1 MRRKIIIAMTLITV
15 AFCGLTSHKAA
26 AQVDP
31 HFSQYYA
38 YPMWLNP
45 GLTGVM
51 NGDFRIT
58 ANFKRQWASIADP
71 YQTEALSFD
80 TYPINHFSFGVTVLN
95 QSAGDGGWNYL
106 NALGAASYHL
116 ILDRGKM
123 NVLSIGVEAGVI
135 NRHFDRSKLKF
146 GEQWNPITGYDPTA
160 PSFEK
165 FDQTSATNLDV
176 NIGIVYYNRNA
187 YNAVNPFVGVSLY
200 HLTTPEDPFYS
211 TSDGKLPMRLNIHG
225 GAKIQL
231 SSKFNLTPQLIYLH
245 QGEDY
250 GAGRAHEF
258 VGSLYGQYMLTNQ
271 SDLLFGVNYRAKDA
285 IIPFVGFHLGDF
297 TLGLSYDVNTSDLDV
312 ASSNQGGIEISL
324 SYIRHKRIVDPR
336 FICPRL

>member
-1 MRRKIIIAMTLITV
+1 
-15 AFCGLTSHKAA
+15 
-26 AQVDP
+26 
-31 HFSQYYA
+31 
-38 YPMWLNP
+38 
-45 GLTGVM
+45 
-51 NGDFRIT
+51 
-58 ANFKRQWASIADP
+58 
-71 YQTEALSFD
+71 
-80 TYPINHFSFGVTVLN
+80 
-95 QSAGDGGWNYL
+95 
-106 NALGAASYHL
+106 
-116 ILDRGKM
+116 
-123 NVLSIGVEAGVI
+123 
-135 NRHFDRSKLKF
+135 
-146 GEQWNPITGYDPTA
+146 
-160 PSFEK
+160 
-165 FDQTSATNLDV
+165 
-176 NIGIVYYNRNA
+176 
-187 YNAVNPFVGVSLY
+187 
-200 HLTTPEDPFYS
+200 
-211 TSDGKLPMRLNIHG
+211 LPMRLNIHG